1 MLWANG
7 GVGRVLDR
15 RPRPRASAFCPLLIP
30 SPACVAVPPEH
41 LPGRHAVLGSDPG
54 QLVPHLQRESAC
66 DNSWHPAC
74 GSPMPACSAAL
85 ASAAAAAY
93 LPELLRSPPPPP
105 CPPPISHRTHA
116 RTHAPP
122 PSPPLILAPA
132 ARLTRHD
139 SAPPGKL
146 HPDCDP
152 VPPDRPELRQS
163 GQPGGCAPL
172 SDRPEAV
179 LAESSAYS
187 REVGRLKGGG
197 GPCHTKNKKRAAGPR
212 LVYIMYVRNIPCVF
226 VRN

>member
-1 MLWANG
+1 MAPG
-7 GVGRVLDR
+7 FAA
-15 RPRPRASAFCPLLIP
+15 RPCQRARPLSPLLQLLHTSRSCSEAHPLPPALPP
-30 SPACVAVPPEH
+30 SRTE
-41 LPGRHAVLGSDPG
+41 
-54 QLVPHLQRESAC
+54 
-66 DNSWHPAC
+66 
-74 GSPMPACSAAL
+74 
-85 ASAAAAAY
+85 
-93 LPELLRSPPPPP
+93 
-105 CPPPISHRTHA
+105 RTHA
-116 RTHAPP
+116 SP

-197 GPCHTKNKKRAAGPR
+197 GPCHTQNNKRAAGPR

-226 VRN
+226 VRLQLMRVRPRAASPNCLFHESRRAARSGRRARQGSSRDDHLLCVGCASLQGGG